1 MLALQVLFNDLI
13 TCLKEQVAPA
23 PPSSCQSTLAQL
35 SLPMFPLA
43 HSELLTVSGCL
54 LTAMERGLMEFA
66 RAERKTGSSCRMRT
80 QRLLVWPTIASMQDM
95 RRQLTNRCRCSK
107 TNYLSARTANASPRS
122 ALPLLGLL
130 LQHIQRIPAPL
141 HARNVH
147 VVAKVSGQ
155 CGGRGQGAGV
165 ACTHKRSWPEGL
177 VLSQE
182 PTRTDHSD
190 VDRGSSSGSCFVC
203 ANIWAFSAH
212 VCVCVCE
219 CEYFTHSLLL
229 LMMLLLLLLPV
240 EPSSC
245 TCEWF

>member
-1 MLALQVLFNDLI
+1 MSQRAS
-13 TCLKEQVAPA
+13 CPA

-95 RRQLTNRCRCSK
+95 RRQLTNRCCCSK
-107 TNYLSARTANASPRS
+107 TNYLSARTANASSRS
-122 ALPLLGLL
+122 ALPLLVLL

-155 CGGRGQGAGV
+155 CGGSGQRAGGRSCMHTQTQLARGLGSFTGTDQDRPQWRRQRQQQWQLLCMCQHLGV
-165 ACTHKRSWPEGL
+165 
-177 VLSQE
+177 Q
-182 PTRTDHSD
+182 
-190 VDRGSSSGSCFVC
+190 C
-203 ANIWAFSAH
+203 AR
-212 VCVCVCE
+212 VCVSVSVSI
-219 CEYFTHSLLL
+219 SLTACCCSWCCCCCCQWSPQAVRVSGFSVVLD
-229 LMMLLLLLLPV
+229 
-240 EPSSC
+240 
-245 TCEWF
+245 F

>member
-1 MLALQVLFNDLI
+1 MSQRAS
-13 TCLKEQVAPA
+13 CPA

-95 RRQLTNRCRCSK
+95 RRQLTNRCCCSK
-107 TNYLSARTANASPRS
+107 TNYLSARTANASSRS
-122 ALPLLGLL
+122 ALPLLVLL

-155 CGGRGQGAGV
+155 CGGSGQRAAGRWQELHAHTNAAGPRAWFFHRNRPGQTTVTSTEAAAV
-165 ACTHKRSWPEGL
+165 AAALYVPTFGRSVCT
-177 VLSQE
+177 
-182 PTRTDHSD
+182 
-190 VDRGSSSGSCFVC
+190 
-203 ANIWAFSAH
+203 
-212 VCVCVCE
+212 CVCVCE
-219 CEYFTHSLLL
+219 CEYFTHRLLL
-229 LMMLLLLLLPV
+229 LMMLLLLLPV

>member
-23 PPSSCQSTLAQL
+23 TPSSCQSTLAQL

-43 HSELLTVSGCL
+43 HSELLTVSSCL

-107 TNYLSARTANASPRS
+107 TNYLSARTANASPRR
-122 ALPLLGLL
+122 APPLLGHL

-155 CGGRGQGAGV
+155 CRGSGQRAGGRSCMHTQTQLA
-165 ACTHKRSWPEGL
+165 RGL
-177 VLSQE
+177 GSF
-182 PTRTDHSD
+182 TGTDQ
-190 VDRGSSSGSCFVC
+190 DR
-203 ANIWAFSAH
+203 
-212 VCVCVCE
+212 
-219 CEYFTHSLLL
+219 
-229 LMMLLLLLLPV
+229 PQ
-240 EPSSC
+240 
-245 TCEWF
+245 